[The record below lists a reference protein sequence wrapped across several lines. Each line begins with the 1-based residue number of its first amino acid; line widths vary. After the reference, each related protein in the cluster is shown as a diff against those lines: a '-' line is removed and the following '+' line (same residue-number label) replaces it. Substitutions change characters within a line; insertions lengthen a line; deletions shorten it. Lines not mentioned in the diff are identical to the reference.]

1 MIAKVSTEY
10 IYCMERVLALYAQT
24 YNAAI
29 PVVCLDETS
38 KQLIADAQRPYVNDK
53 GVIHQDYEYVRK
65 GVRTIYMITEPLG
78 KRREVKVRKSGSGRD
93 YAKILA
99 YIAEE
104 MYPEQT
110 SIYLVEDNLR
120 AHNLKFLYEVFEP
133 SRALSIAEKFTIVR
147 TPKHGSWLNIAEC
160 EIGVLRRQA
169 LKGRISDADILKNQV
184 IAWAARRNDA
194 QRGVDWQFTVDDARI
209 KLKRLYPIIET
220 QYDKLDLT
228 EH

>member
-1 MIAKVSTEY
+1 
-10 IYCMERVLALYAQT
+10 MERVLELYAKA
-24 YNAAI
+24 YNPDV

-38 KQLIADAQRPYVNDK
+38 KQLIADAQKPYVNDK

-78 KRREVKVRKSGSGRD
+78 KRREIKVRQSGSGKD
-93 YAKILA
+93 YAEILA
-99 YIAEE
+99 YIAEK
-104 MYPEQT
+104 MYPDKA

-133 SRALSIAEKFTIVR
+133 ERALRIAAKFMIVR

-160 EIGVLRRQA
+160 EIGVMRQQA
-169 LKGRISDADILKNQV
+169 LKGRIGDASKLEDQAL
-184 IAWAARRNDA
+184 AWAARRNKE
-194 QRGVDWQFTVDDARI
+194 QLGVDWQFTVKDARI

-220 QYDKLDLT
+220 
-228 EH
+228 

>member
-1 MIAKVSTEY
+1 
-10 IYCMERVLALYAQT
+10 MERVLKLYAKA
-24 YNAAI
+24 YNPEV

-38 KQLIADAQRPYVNDK
+38 KQLIADAQSPYIDAK

-93 YAKILA
+93 YAEILA

-104 MYPEQT
+104 MYPEKT

-133 SRALSIAEKFTIVR
+133 ERALSIAEKFTIVR

-169 LKGRISDADILKNQV
+169 LKGRISDADILENQAITWTV
-184 IAWAARRNDA
+184 KRNEA

-209 KLKRLYPIIET
+209 KLKRLYPLIET
-220 QYDKLDLT
+220 
-228 EH
+228 

>member
-1 MIAKVSTEY
+1 
-10 IYCMERVLALYAQT
+10 MERVLKLYAKA
-24 YNAAI
+24 YNPEV

-38 KQLIADAQRPYVNDK
+38 KQLIADAQSPYIDAK

-93 YAKILA
+93 YAEILA

-104 MYPEQT
+104 MYPKKT

-133 SRALSIAEKFTIVR
+133 ERALSIAEKFTIVR

-169 LKGRISDADILKNQV
+169 LKGRISDADILENQAITWTV
-184 IAWAARRNDA
+184 KRNEA

-209 KLKRLYPIIET
+209 KLKRLYPLIET
-220 QYDKLDLT
+220 
-228 EH
+228 